1 MAENKVVNATQLDA
15 DLTSIANAIRAKAES
30 SDSLVFPSG
39 FVDAIANL
47 SSGDS
52 EGHYLLINEKI
63 TIASAITMRQTVD
76 LFQSDKLKNLTTDYE
91 IGMIGTNE
99 KAVTRG
105 YYSLYYRGYNNSWN
119 STSSDLLTIDE
130 SGTVK
135 LSTSTALTVGAQ
147 DVYLYV
153 LAIKEA

>member
-1 MAENKVVNATQLDA
+1 MANEFAVNQA
-15 DLTSIANAIRAKAES
+15 DLTSVADAIREKAGV
-30 SDSLVFPSG
+30 SDTLVFPSG

-63 TIASAITMRQTVD
+63 TIASAIAMRKTVD
-76 LFQSDKLKNLTTDYE
+76 LFQSDKLTNLPTEYE

-99 KAVTRG
+99 KVVTRG
-105 YYSLYYRGYNNSWN
+105 YYSLFYKSSTGLWN
-119 STSSDLLTIDE
+119 SQSDELLSIDE

-135 LSTSTALTVGAQ
+135 LSTSSALSVNAQ